1 MSVEKLGRYCV
12 AVEDPRCSGKV
23 EHRLIE
29 GLAIAVCA
37 VIACAESWDDIA
49 LHGRSKLAWLRTFL
63 ELTNSPKREAFAAAS
78 PRTAPFGVCS
88 C

>member
-1 MSVEKLGRYCV
+1 MSIEKLGRYFV

-29 GLAIAVCA
+29 VLVIAVCA

-49 LHGRSKLAWLRTFL
+49 LYGRSKLA
-63 ELTNSPKREAFAAAS
+63 
-78 PRTAPFGVCS
+78 
-88 C
+88 